1 MYFNPEIHK
10 CPCCDFTSGMEKN
23 VKKHI
28 DKVHDGKC
36 NLCKVKFK
44 TTTRLKNHILSV
56 HEKRKPYKCS
66 SCNYR
71 SSLKVEP
78 IMILL
83 YTDEMMFE
91 LGNIST
97 QKGVV
102 NHKMLYFLKMN
113 NYVPKLSYSGQK
125 IF

>member
-10 CPCCDFTSGMEKN
+10 CPCCDFTSGTEKN

-36 NLCKVKFK
+36 YICKVKFK

-66 SCNYR
+66 SCHYR
-71 SSLKVEP
+71 SSLKGNVRKHIAKAHEGTHSKE
-78 IMILL
+78 I
-83 YTDEMMFE
+83 Y
-91 LGNIST
+91 LGPKI
-97 QKGVV
+97 
-102 NHKMLYFLKMN
+102 HKCPCCDF
-113 NYVPKLSYSGQK
+113 
-125 IF
+125 